1 MSVRTGLVL
10 LAAAVCLAFAWL
22 AKDILLVGFLG
33 ILIGVVFSFPVGWLS
48 RIMPRGVAVLLVLL
62 ILGGGV
68 AAMAAFVAPSISQQ
82 VNDLQETGPKALKSA
97 RRWLRDRGEAGQKMQ
112 EAAGKAANKPG
123 EVAAPALIGAV
134 SGLTTIILVIVL
146 GAFVVSDPETYR
158 KGMRSLVPK
167 NDESIFDGA
176 WERVGSGL
184 RRWVGGILVSMTIM
198 GALAAAG
205 LALAGVHDWLL
216 LGALTFF
223 GTFVPYVGAVA
234 SAIPGLLVA
243 ATQSPKHLLFAL
255 LVYVGVHLVEGYLVQ
270 PLIMKRAVE
279 VKPAVLLIWAGI
291 MGAIFKLE
299 GVIVATPLLVC
310 IQVLTDYLWVE
321 RSLGKPP
328 A

>member
-68 AAMAAFVAPSISQQ
+68 VAMAAFVAPSISQQ

-112 EAAGKAANKPG
+112 EAAGKAANKAG

>member
-10 LAAAVCLAFAWL
+10 FAAAVCLAFAWL

-33 ILIGVVFSFPVGWLS
+33 ILIGVVFSFPVRWLS

-62 ILGGGV
+62 VLAGGV
-68 AAMAAFVAPSISQQ
+68 AATAAFVAPSISEQL
-82 VNDLQETGPKALKSA
+82 NDLQQTAPKALKSA
-97 RRWLRDRGEAGQKMQ
+97 RRWLRERGEAGEKMQ
-112 EAAGKAANKPG
+112 EAAGKAASKAG
-123 EVAAPALIGAV
+123 EVAAPALLGAI
-134 SGLTTIILVIVL
+134 SGLTTVVLVIVL
-146 GAFVVSDPETYR
+146 GAFLVSDPEAYK
-158 KGMRSLVPK
+158 KGLRSLVPK
-167 NDESIFDGA
+167 NDEATFDGA
-176 WERVGSGL
+176 WQRVGGGL
-184 RRWVGGILVSMTIM
+184 RRWVGGILISMTIM
-198 GALAAAG
+198 GTLAAAG

-216 LGALTFF
+216 LGVLTFF

-243 ATQSPKHLLFAL
+243 ATQSPRHLLFAA
-255 LVYVGVHLVEGYLVQ
+255 LVYVGVHIVEGYLVE

-279 VKPAVLLIWAGI
+279 IKPAMLLIWVGV
-291 MGAIFKLE
+291 MSAIFKLE